1 MNDDDLFFIGFDQ
14 KKDPQTILNAYNDSA
29 GITERFNKNLLARI
43 NNELDAN
50 FDLDKFLHWE
60 VYDPE
65 TGTAKSYLVSKQ
77 NQTIH
82 INGLDLTVA
91 FKAWETIHTEI
102 SQKYDDNVVSWLADK
117 AGMRIS
123 RIFSDENK
131 FYKNYILKK
140 QV

>member
-1 MNDDDLFFIGFDQ
+1 MIV
-14 KKDPQTILNAYNDSA
+14 A

-43 NNELDAN
+43 NSELGAN
-50 FDLDKFLHWE
+50 FDLDKFIHWE

-65 TGTAKSYLVSKQ
+65 TGTAKSYLVSKE

-82 INGLDLTVA
+82 INGLDLTVT
-91 FKAWETIHTEI
+91 FNAWETIHTEI
-102 SQKYDDNVVSWLADK
+102 SQKYDDNIVSWLADK
-117 AGMRIS
+117 AGMQIS

-140 QV
+140 